1 MTKAH
6 NKITEIQTL
15 QILQTD
21 TNFIK
26 INEKNILKLKQK
38 RKLEKWKSVQ
48 NMNKNIIW
56 IIIYK

>member
-21 TNFIK
+21 TNFYQNK
-26 INEKNILKLKQK
+26 WKKLKQK
-38 RKLEKWKSVQ
+38 RKLEKWKAVQ

>member
-26 INEKNILKLKQK
+26 INEKIKAKK
-38 RKLEKWKSVQ
+38 EIRKMKVSSKYE
-48 NMNKNIIW
+48 
-56 IIIYK
+56 